1 MGRVHI
7 SNLQPGMML
16 DADVYNNSD
25 QLILPEG
32 LKLNDR
38 AIEKLA
44 YYGIEIVKIAD
55 QPDMLPEGYG
65 EKAEKTPRPAEAEVK
80 TAKPASA
87 PAAKPEPAKE
97 TYSDRLKKTEEFKVF
112 QQKFDNAVNDVQ
124 GFLSDVVER
133 NMPPDTTNIMNQ
145 IQNMLHPPGGDV
157 VNVFDMI
164 HNMRA
169 FDDMTYVHCLNVGL
183 ICNVFAKW
191 LGLPQEQIEL
201 ATQCGILHDIGKLK
215 IPESIIKKPAKLT
228 DEEYKTIKSHPLEG
242 YKILFPSDIDN
253 HIKKACLQHHEKADG
268 SGYPMGITNDQMD
281 FYSRMV
287 CIADVYEA
295 MTAVR
300 VYRGS
305 LSPFQVIDAFER
317 EGLQKYD
324 TKMIMTF
331 LENISSTY
339 MLNRVRLSDGREGDI
354 VYINKTRLSRPTI
367 NCDGTFVDLTKES
380 SDLFIEA
387 IL

>member
-7 SNLQPGMML
+7 SKVEPGMVL
-16 DADVYNNSD
+16 EADVYNDSN

-32 LKLNDR
+32 LKLN
-38 AIEKLA
+38 
-44 YYGIEIVKIAD
+44 
-55 QPDMLPEGYG
+55 
-65 EKAEKTPRPAEAEVK
+65 EKAIQKLNQHEIQIIRISNHEDSLVDDDST
-80 TAKPASA
+80 SGM
-87 PAAKPEPAKE
+87 
-97 TYSDRLKKTEEFKVF
+97 TYSERLKQTEEYQVFKEQF
-112 QQKFDNAVNDVQ
+112 EDAVNEVQ
-124 GFLSDVVER
+124 GFLADVVER
-133 NMPPDTTNIMNQ
+133 NMPPDTTSISNRVHE
-145 IQNMLHPPGGDV
+145 MLHPPGGDI

-164 HNMRA
+164 HNMKA
-169 FDDMTYVHCLNVGL
+169 FDDMTFVHCLNVGL

-191 LGLPQEQIEL
+191 LGLSEPEIEL

-228 DEEYKTIKSHPLEG
+228 DEEFKIIKSHPAEG
-242 YKILFPSDIDN
+242 YKILINAPIDE
-253 HIKKACLQHHEKADG
+253 HIKKACLQHHEKFDG
-268 SGYPMGITNDQMD
+268 SGYPFGIDGAMMD
-281 FYSRMV
+281 FYAKLV

-305 LSPFQVIDAFER
+305 MSPFQVIDAFER

-331 LENISSTY
+331 LENIAHTY
-339 MLNRVRLSDGREGDI
+339 ILNRVRLSDGREGDI
-354 VYINKTRLSRPTI
+354 VYINKTRLSKPVVK
-367 NCDGTFVDLTKES
+367 CGDEFVDLTKFPDIS
-380 SDLFIEA
+380 IVS

>member
-1 MGRVHI
+1 MGRIHI
-7 SNLQPGMML
+7 SNLQPGMVL
-16 DADVYNNSD
+16 DADVYNASD
-25 QLILPEG
+25 QLVLPEG

-44 YYGIEIVKIAD
+44 YYGIEIVKIANEKD
-55 QPDMLPEGYG
+55 QIADEAPVQQSVENN
-65 EKAEKTPRPAEAEVK
+65 AE
-80 TAKPASA
+80 
-87 PAAKPEPAKE
+87 E

-112 QQKFDNAVNDVQ
+112 KEKFENAVNDVE

-133 NMPPDTTNIMNQ
+133 NMPPDTTSIMSK
-145 IQNMLHPPGGDV
+145 IQEMLHPPGGDV
-157 VNVFDMI
+157 INVFDMI

-191 LGLPQEQIEL
+191 LGLSEPEIEL

-228 DEEYKTIKSHPLEG
+228 DEEFSIIKSHPMEG
-242 YKILFPSDIDN
+242 YKILLPCDVDN

-268 SGYPMGITNDQMD
+268 SGYPMGIKNEQMD
-281 FYSRMV
+281 FYSRLV

-300 VYRGS
+300 IYRGS
-305 LSPFQVIDAFER
+305 LSPFQVIEAFER

-331 LENISSTY
+331 LEHIVDTY
-339 MLNRVRLSDGREGDI
+339 MLNRVRLSDGREGDV
-354 VYINKTRLSRPTI
+354 VYINKTRLSKPTV
-367 NCDGTFVDLTKES
+367 NCNGTFVDLTKEPDVS
-380 SDLFIEA
+380 ITA

>member
-7 SNLQPGMML
+7 SKVVAGMVL
-16 DADVYNNSD
+16 ESDVYNDAD

-38 AIEKLA
+38 AIQKLTQ
-44 YYGIEIVKIAD
+44 YNIEIVKIEN
-55 QPDMLPEGYG
+55 QEDMLLDDGG
-65 EKAEKTPRPAEAEVK
+65 EAEEK
-80 TAKPASA
+80 LS
-87 PAAKPEPAKE
+87 
-97 TYSDRLKKTEEFKVF
+97 YSERLKQTEEYQVFKEQF
-112 QQKFDNAVNDVQ
+112 EEAVTDVQ

-133 NMPPDTTNIMNQ
+133 NMPPDTSSITNKVQ
-145 IQNMLHPPGGDV
+145 EMLHPPGGDII
-157 VNVFDMI
+157 NVFDMI
-164 HNMRA
+164 HNMKA
-169 FDDMTYVHCLNVGL
+169 FDDMTFVHCLNVGL

-191 LGLPQEQIEL
+191 LGLSEEDAEL

-215 IPESIIKKPAKLT
+215 IPEEIIKKPAKLT
-228 DEEYKTIKSHPLEG
+228 DEEFRIIKTHPSEG
-242 YKILFPSDIDN
+242 YKILLSAPIDE
-253 HIKKACLQHHEKADG
+253 HIKKACLQHHEKLDG
-268 SGYPMGITNDQMD
+268 SGYPFGLSGDQID
-281 FYSRMV
+281 FFAKLV

-305 LSPFQVIDAFER
+305 MSPFQVIDAFER

-331 LENISSTY
+331 LENIVDTY

-354 VYINKTRLSRPTI
+354 VYINKTRLSRPVVK
-367 NCDGTFVDLTKES
+367 CGDDFVDLAKLPDVS
-380 SDLFIEA
+380 IVA